1 MKFLLTKMM
10 IMIASII
17 PTLNNPMSLGFM
29 LMMQTIMTIL
39 FMNLIME
46 SSWFVMITFL
56 MMIGGLLILFT
67 YMSSMASN
75 EKFKIK
81 LNMMLLLIIIF
92 LMMDEMIMQNQIKET
107 MSLNKFFLS
116 DLSLMKIYNNKSMML
131 TLMMILYLLLTMI
144 SVTKMVKHHKGPLR
158 NIN

>member
-81 LNMMLLLIIIF
+81 LNMMFLLIIIF